1 MHILIWIVV
10 GIVAGWLT
18 GLVMKGKSYGIVGDL
33 IIGLLGGVVGG
44 FIFGLL
50 GLSPTSWV
58 GQILVSLVGG
68 IVLVAAVRVL
78 RKA

>member
-10 GIVAGWLT
+10 GIIAGWLT

-44 FIFGLL
+44 FIFGQL
-50 GLSPTSWV
+50 GLSPTSWI

-68 IVLVAAVRVL
+68 IILVAAVRAL
-78 RKA
+78 RRA